1 MRGMKVCDVCKTEI
15 SGPDRGYSVTMS
27 RYDVFV
33 KYDCC
38 TKKCCAE
45 ALNQLAKEWGLEK

>member
-1 MRGMKVCDVCKTEI
+1 
-15 SGPDRGYSVTMS
+15 MS
-27 RYDVFV
+27 HYDVFV

-45 ALNQLAKEWGLEK
+45 ALNQLVKEWGLEK